1 MRPLNTVQYWQYWIH
16 SDVQAL
22 KPCVCVCVSVRACR
36 CVRKSHTNN
45 ARYINMCP
53 VPGLS
58 LLQLKTSKRV
68 YNFCASDAP
77 TALVWMDKIQSCIS
91 DA

>member
-1 MRPLNTVQYWQYWIH
+1 
-16 SDVQAL
+16 
-22 KPCVCVCVSVRACR
+22 
-36 CVRKSHTNN
+36 
-45 ARYINMCP
+45 MCP